1 MIGFGFGASIFG
13 DGKLG
18 DGRFGDGR
26 FGDGILGDGKFG
38 EGTFGDGTFGDGK
51 FGDGTFGDGMF
62 GDGIIEGGFGISFG
76 LRGNAGGIGA
86 MLGGTLR
93 RLSTE
98 WNTSFQVKSHS
109 TWYDIYP
116 NRETTLAYIRKMD

>member
-1 MIGFGFGASIFG
+1 MGRSGLIGFGLGASIFG

-51 FGDGTFGDGMF
+51 FGDGTF

-116 NRETTLAYIRKMD
+116 DRETTLAYIRKMD